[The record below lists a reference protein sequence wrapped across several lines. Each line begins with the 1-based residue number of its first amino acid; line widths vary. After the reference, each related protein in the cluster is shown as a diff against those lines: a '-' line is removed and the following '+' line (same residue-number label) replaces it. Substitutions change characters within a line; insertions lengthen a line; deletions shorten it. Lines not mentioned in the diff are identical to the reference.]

1 MRISDW
7 SSDVCSSDL
16 DADDV
21 REGPLPDAP
30 ADAGPGPS
38 LVGFRQSEAD
48 GSKALDDL
56 RRHVRVLAHHPILAA
71 LADTCCQRPGEPC
84 GMSVAS
90 ATGAAA
96 ILGHMEHRVALGDG
110 DAHWA
115 EELGRTDETG
125 SARCRARGVV
135 NEEALGG
142 AGSF

>member
-16 DADDV
+16 
-21 REGPLPDAP
+21 
-30 ADAGPGPS
+30 
-38 LVGFRQSEAD
+38 RQSEAD

-96 ILGHMEHRVALGDG
+96 ILGPMEHRVELGDG
-110 DAHWA
+110 DVIWA
-115 EELGRTDETG
+115 EDLGRADGTPLDRKRTRLN
-125 SARCRARGVV
+125 S
-135 NEEALGG
+135 
-142 AGSF
+142 SH

>member
-16 DADDV
+16 
-21 REGPLPDAP
+21 
-30 ADAGPGPS
+30 
-38 LVGFRQSEAD
+38 RQSEAD

-96 ILGHMEHRVALGDG
+96 ILGPMEHRVELGDG
-110 DAHWA
+110 DVIWA
-115 EELGRTDETG
+115 EDLGRADGTHLLLIMGANASGMTWPARSEERRVGAEWVSLGRT
-125 SARCRARGVV
+125 RGVP
-135 NEEALGG
+135 LQ
-142 AGSF
+142 

>member
-30 ADAGPGPS
+30 ADAGPGPL

-56 RRHVRVLAHHPILAA
+56 RRHARVLAHHPILAA
-71 LADTCCQRPGEPC
+71 LADTCCQRDRK
-84 GMSVAS
+84 SVVQGKS
-90 ATGAAA
+90 VSVRVDRGGRRL
-96 ILGHMEHRVALGDG
+96 INKKLSCIDHRVS
-110 DAHWA
+110 H
-115 EELGRTDETG
+115 
-125 SARCRARGVV
+125 
-135 NEEALGG
+135 
-142 AGSF
+142 